1 MYAYWMYSSTTPFAM
16 CSPANNTFIY
26 FVYYSIYFVYFLFN
40 IESLFERENTTTG
53 VSLNA
58 GSELSVQ

>member
-26 FVYYSIYFVYFLFN
+26 FVYFIFN
-40 IESLFERENTTTG
+40 IDSLFERENTTTG

>member
-1 MYAYWMYSSTTPFAM
+1 MYGSTTPFAM
-16 CSPANNTFIY
+16 CSPANSFFIY
-26 FVYYSIYFVYFLFN
+26 FVDYSIYFISFILHVN
-40 IESLFERENTTTG
+40 SLFERDNITAG